1 MTSRSGFDR
10 APVVGNVPAS
20 GEPEAPVPIGPA
32 PALHDLSAESRARLV
47 HFIVTSTL
55 GGGVA
60 PTAVM
65 GLYAD
70 LAGDEQAVRY
80 ADQRFI
86 LREVPAG
93 WREVENRVVDLAEA
107 ARQRGLDL
115 AAAWQRAVSVAIS
128 AEDPL
133 EQLARLV
140 GARGGTSQPRRSIF
154 DDPEDFDALEYE
166 AEESRRGALADRP
179 PDLLDLEVEAQDK
192 IRRFAVEERL
202 ERGLAPI
209 ELLELYRAFEVLGDD
224 RARQYLDRVFVER
237 QPPPDWLELQAEAQR
252 ILDLADSRGRDAG
265 RVYADILRAS
275 PGIDPLAALRAAAE
289 RLRLR

>member
-10 APVVGNVPAS
+10 APVVGNIPAY
-20 GEPEAPVPIGPA
+20 GEREAPVPIGPA

-93 WREVENRVVDLAEA
+93 WHEVENRVVDLAEA

-154 DDPEDFDALEYE
+154 DDPEDLDALEYE

-209 ELLELYRAFEVLGDD
+209 ELLELYRAFEVLGDE

-275 PGIDPLAALRAAAE
+275 PGIDPLAALRATAE